1 MGLSRSQN
9 VAPVLGFLGR
19 VFIDANASGLPVSPL
34 VSELDDE
41 LFALNQRSRNERFPR
56 PARDYLD
63 EWAAP
68 SAGTAGRCDW
78 IRSAFASRWCAR
90 PSNPVPRNALGPDVV
105 A

>member
-34 VSELDDE
+34 VSEHDDE

-68 SAGTAGRCDW
+68 ERGYGRSVRLDQER
-78 IRSAFASRWCAR
+78 IRFSLVRQALEPCASQRSR
-90 PSNPVPRNALGPDVV
+90 S
-105 A
+105 